1 MIVLLVC
8 LLIVN
13 KKKALEKKDDNGH
26 PIVCVVQWK
35 AKQNKKNDTIDS
47 KFDSSYDIWMSE
59 KTTITKD
66 SIDSNEKNW

>member
-1 MIVLLVC
+1 MVTLLCVLFNEKP
-8 LLIVN
+8 N
-13 KKKALEKKDDNGH
+13 KT
-26 PIVCVVQWK
+26 
-35 AKQNKKNDTIDS
+35 KKNDTIDS